1 MVKAA
6 DSPWKLND
14 RSNNWLKIKPEYVE
28 VQHLCTSA
36 HLTSYGQNEKHY
48 MYFYN
53 RLCGKHSWSIA

>member
-28 VQHLCTSA
+28 V
-36 HLTSYGQNEKHY
+36 
-48 MYFYN
+48 
-53 RLCGKHSWSIA
+53 RLYQSPSNNLSVSMRCIRQ

>member
-28 VQHLCTSA
+28 VRPFVPDPIS
-36 HLTSYGQNEKHY
+36 
-48 MYFYN
+48 
-53 RLCGKHSWSIA
+53 SWLVSMRCIRQF

>member
-28 VQHLCTSA
+28 VRPFFSQIPLA
-36 HLTSYGQNEKHY
+36 VGWQ
-48 MYFYN
+48 
-53 RLCGKHSWSIA
+53 A